1 MGAPHRTQSSLV
13 AIGCAPLVLAASLA
27 ACSAT
32 GGGAGDGEDPAL
44 TGAGTAC
51 PPAAAALEQ
60 ASPLGSVAAPLSVV
74 DRSLVGDPAAYT
86 PDPSLRSRELSLQR
100 SQRARREVAWQIAA
114 RILAPGSSS
123 GELGSALPAWQTWHN
138 IDDLTRIFR
147 RLYPELSPEQQTQH
161 VHFDATSIDAAWTWN
176 DVAVTDMPAWS
187 RERLDAYRSGI
198 TSAAELAGVGGVY
211 RVAYA
216 PAASRHWLDSYPEV
230 LACRRSERAD
240 APPQALDPCGAPQA
254 TPACLNGTFPADA
267 ALVKASWTRLDAGSP
282 LVAFDTSAAALA
294 QKLAPDGGMDWGDG
308 DREVSPED
316 GAPYTLE
323 LQNDNRFALTGLHVM
338 TKELDHWVWL
348 TLWWSDRPDEDFGAD
363 RPPDFPEPFRHYK
376 LCTVITHDEADP
388 DPSGG
393 FASDAPSLA
402 DALAATHGGAGG
414 PTWCSNPYIERG
426 PHNAATNCLGCH
438 QHAGTALR
446 TEDILA
452 ADATEPGSARRQQ
465 RDSFPSDYVFSMRL
479 GDDVGAMFDETADH
493 YDP

>member
-1 MGAPHRTQSSLV
+1 MSAPDRTKS
-13 AIGCAPLVLAASLA
+13 AIGRGPVVLAASLA
-27 ACSAT
+27 ACSGT
-32 GGGAGDGEDPAL
+32 GGAAGDSPA
-44 TGAGTAC
+44 APDAATAC
-51 PPAAAALEQ
+51 PTAATALGP
-60 ASPLGSVAAPLSVV
+60 ASPLGRTAAPLSVV

-86 PDPSLRSRELSLQR
+86 PDPSFRTRELELQR

-114 RILAPGSSS
+114 RVLTPGSSS
-123 GELGSALPAWQTWHN
+123 SEVGSALPAWQTWHN

-147 RLYPELSPEQQTQH
+147 RLYPDLSPEQQTQH
-161 VHFDATSIDAAWTWN
+161 ARFDAAAIDAAWAWN
-176 DVAVTDMPAWS
+176 DVAVTDMPAWN

-198 TSAAELAGVGGVY
+198 SSAAELAGVGGVY

-230 LACRRSERAD
+230 LACRRSD
-240 APPQALDPCGAPQA
+240 TTPPSSATDPCGTPAA
-254 TPACLNGTFPADA
+254 TPACLDGAFPADA
-267 ALVKASWTRLDAGSP
+267 ALVKASWTRVDAGSP

-294 QKLAPDGGMDWGDG
+294 QKLAPDTVMDWGAG
-308 DREVSPED
+308 DREVSPPD
-316 GAPYTLE
+316 GDLYTLE
-323 LQNDNRFALTGLHVM
+323 LQNGNRFALTALHVM

-363 RPPDFPEPFRHYK
+363 RPPDFPEPFRNYK
-376 LCTVITHDEADP
+376 LCTVIAPDEADP

-393 FASDAPSLA
+393 FAGEAPSLA

-426 PHNAATNCLGCH
+426 PHNAATNCVGCH

-446 TEDILA
+446 SEDILA
-452 ADATEPGSARRQQ
+452 ADANDPGSARRLQ
-465 RDSFPSDYVFSMRL
+465 RETFPSDYVFSMRL